1 MNKKIVTYR
10 GDPLEEIDNSGTKD
24 SKIYHLDEDSMD
36 IIKSFSSIVEENKV
50 PSELKSFVESL
61 EEDNT
66 FFLQTETRNKYE
78 IYPPTYIAVANTSD
92 TDFPYKVLGTYS
104 TRGLYVAPEVGEDI
118 FLKSVR
124 GHQKRI
130 ETKHR
135 GN

>member
-61 EEDNT
+61 EEDHI
-66 FFLQTETRNKYE
+66 KC
-78 IYPPTYIAVANTSD
+78 
-92 TDFPYKVLGTYS
+92 
-104 TRGLYVAPEVGEDI
+104 
-118 FLKSVR
+118 
-124 GHQKRI
+124 
-130 ETKHR
+130 
-135 GN
+135 